1 MKSAELLQMVWFTA
15 SQTPLKA
22 VEVYR
27 ALLEVEPDG
36 SQINRSVNPADPIL
50 NTANGLLGGIAVELQ
65 IRPGRADLLLRP
77 AEASAGGPEIS
88 TIEIETSIAALRNY
102 AGNIHKAVEATT
114 RISLIS
120 RLLEKTASAAAA
132 TQRVLESVQVEI
144 RAPNISDSL
153 FQINSRVPLPSGL
166 EVNRIMRFESAVI
179 QTYAVNLNQPIQSLF
194 PVIQEQNYMVMQLDI
209 NTVPLTGTMTQD
221 QINSAFEFISEETLR
236 LALTASPQGLQE

>member
-22 VEVYR
+22 AEVYR

-36 SQINRSVNPADPIL
+36 SQINRNVNPADPIL
-50 NTANGLLGGIAVELQ
+50 NTANGLLDGIAVELQ

-77 AEASAGGPEIS
+77 AEAGAGGPEIP
-88 TIEIETSIAALRNY
+88 TIGIEASIAALRNY
-102 AGNIHKAVEATT
+102 AGNIHKAVESTT

-120 RLLEKTASAAAA
+120 RLLEKTESAAAA

-153 FQINSRVPLPSGL
+153 FQINSRVPLANGL
-166 EVNRIMRFESAVI
+166 EVNRIMRFEAAAI
-179 QTYAVNLNQPIQSLF
+179 QTYAVNLNQLAQSLF

-209 NTVPLTGTMTQD
+209 NTVPLTGVMTQD

-236 LALTASPQGLQE
+236 LALAASPQGLQE